1 MKLKL
6 SAIVAL
12 ALASSASLGAA
23 EKLTTGTINVIS
35 TTPLPSIGL
44 PLNIIPANIQIFDS
58 KDLRNQPG
66 VTFADQLM
74 NNAQGVTFNEIQG
87 NPWQPDVSFRG
98 FSASPLAGTPQ
109 GMSVYV
115 DGVRV
120 NEAFGDTVHWDLI
133 PNFAIQGMQVV
144 PGSNPVYGLNTLGGA
159 LALQTKDGR
168 NNQGAALEGEA
179 GSWGRKRTLAQF
191 GGVSKDGSVDYFLG
205 AQHTTEDGWRK
216 YSPSHINQ
224 TFGKIGWQNEK
235 TKINLSYIGAYNNMI
250 GNGLTPID
258 MLGADR
264 EGIHTTP
271 DQTKNYLNHFALNG
285 AHWLSND
292 VMLSGN
298 AYHRTSNRNTL
309 NGDANDDFRT
319 YKAGA
324 SGSSGKGGVEVD
336 DRDNPASGFCNP
348 YGADVLGDDYSTEN
362 CAPGIMNRSRLKA
375 RSLGFNLQAAFNQDL
390 LGKKNQLIAGL
401 GYDVQRTK
409 FIQTEQL
416 SDVDGP
422 TGTSYT
428 AGDTSGTNIF
438 STGNS
443 YFESGTRKPTNLDDD
458 IDTEVNLSGKSKTAS
473 LFATDTM
480 SLNQFWHVT
489 ASARYNHTT
498 VKNRDALTPSGA
510 GSLSGD
516 HGFNRVNPSLGLTFT
531 PTETMSVFGSYSESN
546 RAPTSIEL
554 GCADPAQPCKLPNAM
569 AADPPLKQVVAKTY
583 DFGVRGKVAENLKW
597 NASVYRT
604 MNHDDI
610 HFINSST
617 YSGALGY
624 FDNVGRTKRQGLDL
638 GLSGSVDKLFF
649 RAGYSFISAKYDTD
663 LTLVNEVN
671 SVAADADEDTIS
683 VRKGNY
689 LAGIPKHQFKLRLQ
703 YNITPQWSVGS
714 NVIAYSDQFVQG
726 NENNAH
732 DSNTTAS
739 DCNDADDGHAKCIG
753 KLKGY
758 TVVNLDTQY
767 NLGQGWNVFAKAIN
781 IFDKDYYT
789 GGRLAET
796 MFSPAGT
803 WGLADRGVT
812 AVVPG
817 APQAAWVGVRYEFG
831 GAPEAK

>member
-12 ALASSASLGAA
+12 ALASSASIGAA
-23 EKLTTGTINVIS
+23 EKMTTGTINVIS

-74 NNAQGVTFNEIQG
+74 NNAQGITFNEIQG

-109 GMSVYV
+109 GMSVFV

-168 NNQGAALEGEA
+168 NNQGAALEAEA
-179 GSWGRKRTLAQF
+179 GSWGRKRGLAQF

-205 AQHTTEDGWRK
+205 LQHTTEDGWRK

-235 TKINLSYIGAYNNMI
+235 TKLNLSYIGAYNNMI

-258 MLGADR
+258 MLGGDR
-264 EGIHTTP
+264 DGIHTTP

-319 YKAGA
+319 YDPAVAINNGA
-324 SGSSGKGGVEVD
+324 TPPVAIHGGDGSGGVNE
-336 DRDNPASGFCNP
+336 
-348 YGADVLGDDYSTEN
+348 STGLCAPRGTDALTESYDAEA
-362 CAPGIMNRSRLKA
+362 CAPGIMNRSRLKS
-375 RSLGFNLQAAFNQDL
+375 RSLGFNIQAAFNQEVF
-390 LGKKNQLIAGL
+390 GKKNQLITGL
-401 GYDVQRTK
+401 GYDVQRTR
-409 FIQTEQL
+409 FTQTEQL
-416 SDVDGP
+416 SNVSD
-422 TGTSYT
+422 T
-428 AGDTSGTNIF
+428 AGSATDFIPLVADTWF
-438 STGNS
+438 AP
-443 YFESGTRKPTNLDDD
+443 GTRQPINLSNN
-458 IDTEVNLSGKSKTAS
+458 IETEVNLGGKSKTAS
-473 LFATDTM
+473 LFVTDTM

-498 VKNRDALTPSGA
+498 VKNRDALTPSGD

-531 PTETMSVFGSYSESN
+531 PTETLSVFGSYSESN

-569 AADPPLKQVVAKTY
+569 AADPPLNQVVAKTY

-610 HFINSST
+610 HFINSSSF
-617 YSGALGY
+617 SGALGY

-649 RAGYSFISAKYDTD
+649 RAGYSFISAKYDSD

-671 SVAADADEDTIS
+671 SVADNADADTIS
-683 VRKGNY
+683 VSKGNY

-703 YNITPQWSVGS
+703 YSITPQWSVGS
-714 NVIAYSDQFVQG
+714 NAVAYSDQFVQG

-732 DSNTTAS
+732 VDYN
-739 DCNDADDGHAKCIG
+739 GIKG
-753 KLKGY
+753 KLSGY

-796 MFSPAGT
+796 MFSSAGA
-803 WGLADRGVT
+803 WGISDRGVT

>member
-6 SAIVAL
+6 SVIVAL

-23 EKLTTGTINVIS
+23 EKLSTGTINVIS

-74 NNAQGVTFNEIQG
+74 NNAQGITFNEIQG

-168 NNQGAALEGEA
+168 NNQGAALEAEA
-179 GSWGRKRTLAQF
+179 GSWGRKRGLAQF

-205 AQHTTEDGWRK
+205 VQHTTEDGWRK

-235 TKINLSYIGAYNNMI
+235 TKLNLSYIGAYNNMI

-258 MLGADR
+258 MLGGDR
-264 EGIHTTP
+264 DGIHTTP

-309 NGDANDDFRT
+309 NGDANDDFKTRT
-319 YKAGA
+319 NA
-324 SGSSGKGGVEVD
+324 SVPNETELTAGGVLVAPN
-336 DRDNPASGFCNP
+336 RDNPTSGVCTPDGNDSLNEP
-348 YGADVLGDDYSTEN
+348 YGSES
-362 CAPGIMNRSRLKA
+362 CAPGIMNRSRLKS
-375 RSLGFNLQAAFNQDL
+375 RSLGFNIQAAFNQEVF
-390 LGKKNQLIAGL
+390 GKKNQLVTGV
-401 GYDVQRTK
+401 GYDVQRTR

-416 SDVDGP
+416 SEVSSTDATDI
-422 TGTSYT
+422 Y
-428 AGDTSGTNIF
+428 AARDTWF
-438 STGNS
+438 AP
-443 YFESGTRKPTNLDDD
+443 GTRRPINLDEE
-458 IDTEVNLSGKSKTAS
+458 IETEVNLGGKSKTAS

-498 VKNRDALTPSGA
+498 VKNRDAITPSGSS
-510 GSLSGD
+510 SLSGD

-531 PTETMSVFGSYSESN
+531 PTETLSVFGSYSESN

-554 GCADPAQPCKLPNAM
+554 GCANPDQPCKLPNAM
-569 AADPPLKQVVAKTY
+569 AADPPLNQVVAKTY
-583 DFGVRGKVAENLKW
+583 DFGVRGNFAQNLKW

-617 YSGALGY
+617 KNGALGY

-638 GLSGSVDKLFF
+638 GLSGSIDKLFF
-649 RAGYSFISAKYDTD
+649 RAGYSFISAKYDSD
-663 LTLVNEVN
+663 LQLVNEVN
-671 SVAADADEDTIS
+671 SQAYEPSGGAGDIID

-714 NVIAYSDQFVQG
+714 NVVAYSDQYVQG

-732 DSNTTAS
+732 VD
-739 DCNDADDGHAKCIG
+739 NDGKKG
-753 KLKGY
+753 KLNGY
-758 TVVNLDTQY
+758 TVMNLDTQY

-796 MFSPAGT
+796 MFSPAGN

>member
-6 SAIVAL
+6 SVIVAL
-12 ALASSASLGAA
+12 ALASSTSLGAA
-23 EKLTTGTINVIS
+23 EKLSTGTINVIS

-74 NNAQGVTFNEIQG
+74 NNAQGITFNEIQG

-109 GMSVYV
+109 GMSVFV

-168 NNQGAALEGEA
+168 NNQGAALEAEA
-179 GSWGRKRTLAQF
+179 GSWGRKRGLAQF

-205 AQHTTEDGWRK
+205 LQHTTEDGWRK

-235 TKINLSYIGAYNNMI
+235 TKLNLSYIGAYNNMI

-258 MLGADR
+258 MLGGDR
-264 EGIHTTP
+264 DGIHTTP

-319 YKAGA
+319 YDSSVAIDDGA
-324 SGSSGKGGVEVD
+324 TPTPNPIHGGDGSGGVDETGLCAPRGTD
-336 DRDNPASGFCNP
+336 A
-348 YGADVLGDDYSTEN
+348 LTEGYDKEA
-362 CAPGIMNRSRLKA
+362 CAPGIMNRSRLKS
-375 RSLGFNLQAAFNQDL
+375 RSLGFNIQAAFNQEVF
-390 LGKKNQLIAGL
+390 GKKNQLITGL
-401 GYDVQRTK
+401 GYDVQRTR
-409 FIQTEQL
+409 FTQTEQL
-416 SDVDGP
+416 SNV
-422 TGTSYT
+422 S
-428 AGDTSGTNIF
+428 DTVGSATDIVALADTWF
-438 STGNS
+438 AP
-443 YFESGTRKPTNLDDD
+443 GTRKPINLSDD
-458 IDTEVNLSGKSKTAS
+458 IETEVNLGGKSKTAS
-473 LFATDTM
+473 LFVTDTM

-516 HGFNRVNPSLGLTFT
+516 HGFNRVNPSLSLTFT
-531 PTETMSVFGSYSESN
+531 PTETLSVFGSYSESN

-569 AADPPLKQVVAKTY
+569 AADPPLNQVVAKTY
-583 DFGVRGKVAENLKW
+583 DFGVRGKAAENLKW

-610 HFINSST
+610 HFINSSSF
-617 YSGALGY
+617 SGALGY

-649 RAGYSFISAKYDTD
+649 RAGYSFISAKYDSD

-671 SVAADADEDTIS
+671 SVADNAGADTIS
-683 VRKGNY
+683 VSKGNY

-703 YNITPQWSVGS
+703 YSITPQWSVGS
-714 NVIAYSDQFVQG
+714 NAVAYSDQFVQG

-732 DSNTTAS
+732 VDYS
-739 DCNDADDGHAKCIG
+739 GIKG
-753 KLKGY
+753 KLSGY

-796 MFSPAGT
+796 MFSSAGA
-803 WGLADRGVT
+803 WGINDRGVT

>member
-12 ALASSASLGAA
+12 ALASSASIGAA
-23 EKLTTGTINVIS
+23 EKMTTGTINVIS

-74 NNAQGVTFNEIQG
+74 NNAQGITFNEIQG

-120 NEAFGDTVHWDLI
+120 NDAFGDTVHWDLI

-168 NNQGAALEGEA
+168 NNQGAALEAEA
-179 GSWGRKRTLAQF
+179 GSWGRKRGLAQF

-205 AQHTTEDGWRK
+205 VQHTTEDGWRK

-224 TFGKIGWQNEK
+224 TFGKIGWQNES
-235 TKINLSYIGAYNNMI
+235 TKVNLSYIGAHNNMI

-258 MLGADR
+258 MLGGDR
-264 EGIHTTP
+264 DGIHTTP

-285 AHWLSND
+285 AHWLSKD

-298 AYHRTSNRNTL
+298 AYHRTSNRSTL

-319 YKAGA
+319 HDGSSPVSYSPGDDA
-324 SGSSGKGGVEVD
+324 SGGVNEVSGLCAPQGIDALSESYDKE
-336 DRDNPASGFCNP
+336 A
-348 YGADVLGDDYSTEN
+348 
-362 CAPGIMNRSRLKA
+362 CAPGIMNRSRLKS
-375 RSLGFNLQAAFNQDL
+375 RSLGFNIQAAFNQEI
-390 LGKKNQLIAGL
+390 LGKKNQLITGL
-401 GYDVQRTK
+401 GYDVQRTR
-409 FIQTEQL
+409 FTQTEQL
-416 SDVDGP
+416 SNVSDSPATDIV
-422 TGTSYT
+422 
-428 AGDTSGTNIF
+428 ALADTWF
-438 STGNS
+438 AP
-443 YFESGTRKPTNLDDD
+443 GTRKPINLDDD
-458 IDTEVNLSGKSKTAS
+458 IETEVNLGGKSKTAS

-531 PTETMSVFGSYSESN
+531 PTETLSVFGSYSESN

-569 AADPPLKQVVAKTY
+569 AADPPLNQVVAKTY

-638 GLSGSVDKLFF
+638 GLSGSIDKLFF
-649 RAGYSFISAKYDTD
+649 RAGYSFISAKYDSD

-671 SVAADADEDTIS
+671 SVADNANADTIS
-683 VRKGNY
+683 VSKGNY

-703 YNITPQWSVGS
+703 YSITPQWSVGS
-714 NVIAYSDQFVQG
+714 NAVAYSDQFVQG

-732 DSNTTAS
+732 VDYS
-739 DCNDADDGHAKCIG
+739 GIKG
-753 KLKGY
+753 KLSGY

-796 MFSPAGT
+796 MFSSAGA
-803 WGLADRGVT
+803 WGINDRGVT

>member
-1 MKLKL
+1 M
-6 SAIVAL
+6 
-12 ALASSASLGAA
+12 
-23 EKLTTGTINVIS
+23 
-35 TTPLPSIGL
+35 
-44 PLNIIPANIQIFDS
+44 
-58 KDLRNQPG
+58 
-66 VTFADQLM
+66 
-74 NNAQGVTFNEIQG
+74 
-87 NPWQPDVSFRG
+87 
-98 FSASPLAGTPQ
+98 
-109 GMSVYV
+109 
-115 DGVRV
+115 
-120 NEAFGDTVHWDLI
+120 
-133 PNFAIQGMQVV
+133 
-144 PGSNPVYGLNTLGGA
+144 LGG
-159 LALQTKDGR
+159 
-168 NNQGAALEGEA
+168 
-179 GSWGRKRTLAQF
+179 
-191 GGVSKDGSVDYFLG
+191 
-205 AQHTTEDGWRK
+205 
-216 YSPSHINQ
+216 
-224 TFGKIGWQNEK
+224 
-235 TKINLSYIGAYNNMI
+235 
-250 GNGLTPID
+250 
-258 MLGADR
+258 DR
-264 EGIHTTP
+264 DGIHTTP

-319 YKAGA
+319 AAGDY
-324 SGSSGKGGVEVD
+324 SSLTPKVNAGGVIVD
-336 DRDNPASGFCNP
+336 DRDTPTSGTCAPRGRDALNEL
-348 YGADVLGDDYSTEN
+348 YTTES
-362 CAPGIMNRSRLKA
+362 CAPGIMNRSRLKS
-375 RSLGFNLQAAFNQDL
+375 RSLGFNIQAAFNQDVF
-390 LGKKNQLIAGL
+390 GKKNQLVTGL
-401 GYDVQRTK
+401 GYDVQRTR

-416 SDVDGP
+416 SNVDNDP
-422 TGTSYT
+422 
-428 AGDTSGTNIF
+428 ATNIYADRA
-438 STGNS
+438 T
-443 YFESGTRKPTNLDDD
+443 YFAPGTRMPINLDDD
-458 IDTEVNLSGKSKTAS
+458 VDTEVNLSGKSKTAS

-498 VKNRDALTPSGA
+498 VKNRDALTPSGD

-516 HGFNRVNPSLGLTFT
+516 HRFNRVNPSLGLTFT
-531 PTETMSVFGSYSESN
+531 PTETLSVFGSYSESN

-569 AADPPLKQVVAKTY
+569 AADPPLNQVVAKTY

-671 SVAADADEDTIS
+671 SVAAAADGDTIS
-683 VRKGNY
+683 VSKGNY

-714 NVIAYSDQFVQG
+714 NAIAYSDQFVQG

-732 DSNTTAS
+732 DSNTTTS
-739 DCNDADDGHAKCIG
+739 DCNDAEDGHAKCIG

-796 MFSPAGT
+796 MFSPAGS

-831 GAPEAK
+831 GAPETK

>member
-1 MKLKL
+1 MKLKI
-6 SAIVAL
+6 SALVAL

-23 EKLTTGTINVIS
+23 EKMTTGTINVIS

-74 NNAQGVTFNEIQG
+74 NNAQGITFNEIQG

-168 NNQGAALEGEA
+168 NNQGAALEAEA
-179 GSWGRKRTLAQF
+179 GSWGRKRGLAQF

-205 AQHTTEDGWRK
+205 LQHTTEDGWRK

-235 TKINLSYIGAYNNMI
+235 TKLNLSYIGAYNNMI

-258 MLGADR
+258 MLGGDR
-264 EGIHTTP
+264 DGIHTTP

-292 VMLSGN
+292 VMISGN

-309 NGDANDDFRT
+309 NGDANDDFKTRE
-319 YKAGA
+319 
-324 SGSSGKGGVEVD
+324 SSGDGGVLVD
-336 DRDNPASGFCNP
+336 DRDNPTTGVCNP
-348 YGADVLGDDYSTEN
+348 SGNNDLGVAYTAES
-362 CAPGIMNRSRLKA
+362 CAPGIMNRSRLKS
-375 RSLGFNLQAAFNQDL
+375 RSLGFNIQAAFNQEL
-390 LGKKNQLIAGL
+390 LGKKNQLVTGL

-416 SDVDGP
+416 SDV
-422 TGTSYT
+422 T
-428 AGDTSGTNIF
+428 AGDNIF
-438 STGNS
+438 ALSNT
-443 YFESGTRKPTNLDDD
+443 YFEPGTRKPTNLDDD
-458 IDTEVNLSGKSKTAS
+458 IDTEVNLGGKSKTAS

-498 VKNRDALTPSGA
+498 VKNRDSLNAPGSA
-510 GSLSGD
+510 ASLSGD

-531 PTETMSVFGSYSESN
+531 PTETLSVFGSYSESN

-554 GCADPAQPCKLPNAM
+554 GCANPLQPCKLPNAM
-569 AADPPLKQVVAKTY
+569 AADPPLNQVVAKTY

-610 HFINSST
+610 HFINSSA

-624 FDNVGRTKRQGLDL
+624 FDNVGKTKRQGLDL
-638 GLSGSVDKLFF
+638 GLSGAIDKLFF

-663 LTLVNEVN
+663 LELVNEVN
-671 SVAADADEDTIS
+671 STSTGVANGDIIN

-714 NVIAYSDQFVQG
+714 NVVAYSDQYVQG

-732 DSNTTAS
+732 VDS
-739 DCNDADDGHAKCIG
+739 GVKKG
-753 KLKGY
+753 KLDGY
-758 TVVNLDTQY
+758 TVMNLDTQY

>member
-1 MKLKL
+1 MNLKL

-23 EKLTTGTINVIS
+23 EKMTTGTINVIS

-74 NNAQGVTFNEIQG
+74 NNAQGITFNEIQG

-120 NEAFGDTVHWDLI
+120 NEPFGDTVHWDLV

-168 NNQGAALEGEA
+168 NNQGAALEAEA
-179 GSWGRKRTLAQF
+179 GSWGRKRGLAQF

-205 AQHTTEDGWRK
+205 VQHTTEDGWRK

-224 TFGKIGWQNEK
+224 TFGKIGWQNENSK
-235 TKINLSYIGAYNNMI
+235 VNLSYIGAHNNMI

-258 MLGADR
+258 MLGGGRD
-264 EGIHTTP
+264 GIHTSP
-271 DQTKNYLNHFALNG
+271 DQTKNYLNHFALN
-285 AHWLSND
+285 ASHWLNNN

-298 AYHRTSNRNTL
+298 AYHRTSNRSTL
-309 NGDANDDFRT
+309 NGDANDDFNDNLIVT
-319 YKAGA
+319 AGA
-324 SGSSGKGGVEVD
+324 NAGTCDISLE
-336 DRDNPASGFCNP
+336 A
-348 YGADVLGDDYSTEN
+348 GATDEN
-362 CAPGIMNRSRLKA
+362 CAPGIMNRSRLKG
-375 RSLGFNLQAAFNQDL
+375 RSMGFNLQAAFNQDVW
-390 LGKKNQLIAGL
+390 GKKNLFIAGV

-409 FIQTEQL
+409 FTQTEQPSEAEDTDPITTPAVIGSWFDSASRRPINL
-416 SDVDGP
+416 EPGVDE
-422 TGTSYT
+422 T
-428 AGDTSGTNIF
+428 
-438 STGNS
+438 
-443 YFESGTRKPTNLDDD
+443 
-458 IDTEVNLSGKSKTAS
+458 VNLNGRSRTAS
-473 LFATDTM
+473 LFATDTL
-480 SLNQFWHVT
+480 SVNQFWHVT

-498 VKNRDALTPSGA
+498 VKNRDNINHGQPE
-510 GSLSGD
+510 SLSGD
-516 HGFNRVNPSLGLTFT
+516 HHFNRINPSLGVTFT
-531 PTETMSVFGSYSESN
+531 PTETLSLFGSYSESN

-554 GCADPAQPCKLPNAM
+554 GCANPAYPCKLPNAM
-569 AADPPLKQVVAKTY
+569 ASDPPLDQVIAKTY
-583 DFGVRGKVAENLKW
+583 DAGVRGKFSDNLKW

-610 HFINSST
+610 HFISTNSNNGS
-617 YSGALGY
+617 LGY

-638 GLSGSVDKLFF
+638 GLSGTINKLFF
-649 RAGYSFISAKYDTD
+649 RAGYSYISAKYDSD
-663 LTLVNEVN
+663 LLLVNEVN
-671 SVAADADEDTIS
+671 SETDPTDSIS

-689 LAGIPKHQFKLRLQ
+689 LAGIPKHQFKLRAQ
-703 YNITPQWSVGS
+703 YEVTPQWLVGS
-714 NVIAYSDQFVQG
+714 NLIAYADQFVQG

-732 DSNTTAS
+732 Q
-739 DCNDADDGHAKCIG
+739 DGTGLTPG
-753 KLKGY
+753 KLGGY
-758 TVVNLDTQY
+758 TIVNLDTQY
-767 NLGQGWNVFAKAIN
+767 NFGQGWKAFAKATN
-781 IFDKDYYT
+781 IFDKDFYT

-796 MFSPAGT
+796 YFSAAGD
-803 WGLADRGVT
+803 WGPSDRSVT

-817 APQAAWVGVRYEFG
+817 APRAAWVGVRYEFG